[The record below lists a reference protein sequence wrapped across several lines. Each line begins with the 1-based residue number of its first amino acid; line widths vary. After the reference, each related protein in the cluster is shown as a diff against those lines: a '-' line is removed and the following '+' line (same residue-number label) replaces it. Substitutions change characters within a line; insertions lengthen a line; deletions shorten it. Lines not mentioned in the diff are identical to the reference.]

1 MIASARHLYILNRLN
16 EQGIVDYKTIASEMN
31 ISEAT
36 VRRDFEKLEK
46 QGKLKRVQGGAVGS
60 ETDGAGEAELTMRL
74 KHTLNSSEKFAI
86 AQEAAELVQPGQCV
100 FLDSGTTLVPL
111 AELLVKKNVQIVT
124 YSSLILKSL
133 YNTNANLIIIGGK
146 YSKPDSMFYGPLA
159 ESTLKQF
166 NFDHAFIGCSGVDI
180 KTGSVFST
188 ELAEFHMKQI
198 AIENSD
204 HASLL
209 MDESKFQKK
218 GLLKFASFGDFDVV
232 FCTTTNQNRVLPDN
246 FCVVNM
252 E

>member
-1 MIASARHLYILNRLN
+1 MNRLN

-36 VRRDFEKLEK
+36 VRRDFEKLEN

-60 ETDGAGEAELTMRL
+60 EADGSETNEAGEAELTMRL
-74 KHTLNSSEKFAI
+74 KHTLNSSEKLAI

-100 FLDSGTTLVPL
+100 FLDSGTTLIPL
-111 AELLVKKNVQIVT
+111 ADLLVKKNVQIVT

-146 YSKPDSMFYGPLA
+146 YSKPDGMFYGPLA
-159 ESTLKQF
+159 ESTLRQF

-204 HASLL
+204 HVSLL

-232 FCTTTNQNRVLPDN
+232 FCTTTGQNRVLPDN
-246 FCVVNM
+246 FRVVNM